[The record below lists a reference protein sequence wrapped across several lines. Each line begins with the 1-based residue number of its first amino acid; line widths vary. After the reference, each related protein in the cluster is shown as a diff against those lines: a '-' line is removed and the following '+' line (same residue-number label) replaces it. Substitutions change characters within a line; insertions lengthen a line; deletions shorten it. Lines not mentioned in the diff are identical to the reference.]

1 MTTRRTILQGV
12 ASLIAPADF
21 DLDNAADLSATESP
35 FGILIAEYRHMLDQL
50 DGLFAARNR
59 IEKAALDRLGHVRGC
74 PELDVVEQNAGA
86 WYDAE
91 KKLIRLA
98 SRTRAA
104 SIDEVMQ
111 KLILWRLVDFDRGGF
126 DEPRDMIPF
135 SAYRDLL
142 LLTGRSSLTEK
153 ADEKALAIVWD
164 DNAFNHCDDDED
176 DEDDDFDEDDDDFD
190 DGEDEDAGD

>member
-1 MTTRRTILQGV
+1 MATRRTILQGA

-21 DLDNAADLSATESP
+21 DLVNALDPSAPQSP
-35 FGILIAEYRHMLDQL
+35 FEILIGEYRHMQDQL
-50 DGLFAARNR
+50 DGHFAARNR
-59 IEKAALDRLGHVRGC
+59 IEKAAFALKGHVGGC
-74 PELDVVEQNAGA
+74 PELDVIEQNTGA
-86 WYDAE
+86 WYEAE

-98 SRTRAA
+98 ARTRAA

-142 LLTGRSSLTEK
+142 LLTGQSSQTQK

-164 DNAFNHCDDDED
+164 DNAFDYSGDDDEFDD
-176 DEDDDFDEDDDDFD
+176 DEEFDGDEDDFD
-190 DGEDEDAGD
+190 DED

>member
-1 MTTRRTILQGV
+1 MTTRRTLLQGA
-12 ASLIAPADF
+12 ASVITPAQF
-21 DLDNAADLSATESP
+21 DVEKLLNFPQTGSP
-35 FGILIAEYRHMLDQL
+35 FVVLIDEYRQMLDQL
-50 DGLFAARNR
+50 DGLFQARARAEAIAADRNGYLKDCL
-59 IEKAALDRLGHVRGC
+59 EVD
-74 PELDVVEQNAGA
+74 EVERNERA

-142 LLTGRSSLTEK
+142 LLTGRASLTEK

-164 DNAFNHCDDDED
+164 DRAFTYSED
-176 DEDDDFDEDDDDFD
+176 DEFEDDYAEDDYDAEDGDGD
-190 DGEDEDAGD
+190 D

>member
-1 MTTRRTILQGV
+1 MTTRRTILQGA
-12 ASLIAPADF
+12 ASLIAPAGIDLRNPF
-21 DLDNAADLSATESP
+21 DLTAAESP
-35 FGILIAEYRHMLDQL
+35 FGILIGEYRQMVAQL

-59 IEKAALDRLGHVRGC
+59 IEKAAIARKDHVSGC
-74 PELDVVEQNAGA
+74 PELDVIEQNTDA

-104 SIDEVMQ
+104 SIDEVVQ

-142 LLTGRSSLTEK
+142 LLTGRASLTEK
-153 ADEKALAIVWD
+153 SDEKALAIVWD
-164 DNAFNHCDDDED
+164 DNALYYSDD

-190 DGEDEDAGD
+190 DGKDEDAGE

>member
-1 MTTRRTILQGV
+1 MTTRRTILKGA

-21 DLDNAADLSATESP
+21 DHVNAADLSATESP
-35 FGILIAEYRHMLDQL
+35 FGILIGEYRHMLDQL

-59 IEKAALDRLGHVRGC
+59 IEKAALARTGHVNGC
-74 PELDVVEQNAGA
+74 PELEVIEQNTGA

-142 LLTGRSSLTEK
+142 LLTGRASLTEK

-164 DNAFNHCDDDED
+164 DNAFNYSDDDED
-176 DEDDDFDEDDDDFD
+176 YEDDAFNEDDDDFD

>member
-1 MTTRRTILQGV
+1 MTTRRTILQGA

-21 DLDNAADLSATESP
+21 DLGNAPDLSETESP
-35 FGILIAEYRHMLDQL
+35 FGILIGEYRCMLDQL
-50 DGLFAARNR
+50 DSLFTARNR
-59 IEKAALDRLGHVRGC
+59 IEKAALARIGHLDGC
-74 PELDVVEQNAGA
+74 PELDAIDQNTCA

-142 LLTGRSSLTEK
+142 LLTGRASLTEK

-164 DNAFNHCDDDED
+164 DNAFNRCDD
-176 DEDDDFDEDDDDFD
+176 DEDDDFDEDGDDFD
-190 DGEDEDAGD
+190 DGEDEDAGS